1 MGQEAVQQL
10 EISNKLLSIMEVREE
25 AERRERVA
33 CSAQLLAT
41 QTQCSHQLGELEER
55 MSSNT
60 VALQKEINGISA
72 LRDLAVVEVRVQ
84 SDAAMRLESEVQQLK
99 RSLEDASISS
109 VTVEALAKL
118 TGECEVLKR
127 RIREAS
133 ERKESEGSANA
144 DRIGELTERMRLG
157 EVQRRKLHNLVQ
169 ELRGNVRVFARV
181 RPFLPSDGI
190 DLSLEPSPPTSIAVR
205 SDDVSMRIS
214 RPGGGGGAHSS
225 IGVERAEDHS
235 FTFDRTFG
243 PSSSQESVFQEVSE
257 FVQSALDGYNVCLF
271 SYGQTG
277 SGKVRSNCG
286 KDRRFATSFNPTL
299 HCRHILWLAA
309 GQAPCVEL
317 FPGRYSRWA
326 LIKLN

>member
-1 MGQEAVQQL
+1 MLQGQEAIQQL
-10 EISNKLLSIMEVREE
+10 EVSNKLLSIMEVREE

-41 QTQCSHQLGELEER
+41 QTQCANQIRELEEK
-55 MSSNT
+55 MAAAAN
-60 VALQKEINGISA
+60 ALQNDILLVTAQRDAANVEIRA
-72 LRDLAVVEVRVQ
+72 Q
-84 SDAAMRLESEVQQLK
+84 SDVAMRLESEVQQLK

-109 VTVEALAKL
+109 ETIEELAKL

-133 ERKESEGSANA
+133 ERKEFEGTASS
-144 DRIGELTERMRLG
+144 DRINDLTERMRLG
-157 EVQRRKLHNLVQ
+157 EIQRRKLHNLVQ

-181 RPFLPSDGI
+181 RPFLPSDGLN
-190 DLSLEPSPPTSIAVR
+190 LSVEPSPPTSINVR
-205 SDDVSMRIS
+205 SDDVSLRIS
-214 RPGGGGGAHSS
+214 RVGGGGGAQSA

-277 SGKVRSNCG
+277 SGKV
-286 KDRRFATSFNPTL
+286 KISFFISTFSS
-299 HCRHILWLAA
+299 HWFI
-309 GQAPCVEL
+309 
-317 FPGRYSRWA
+317 SR
-326 LIKLN
+326 

>member
-1 MGQEAVQQL
+1 MVGQEAIQQL

-41 QTQCSHQLGELEER
+41 QTQCSHQLCELEER

-60 VALQKEINGISA
+60 VALQNEINSISA
-72 LRDLAVVEVRVQ
+72 LRDLAVAEVRVQ

-99 RSLEDASISS
+99 RSLEDAAISS
-109 VTVEALAKL
+109 ETVEALAKL

-133 ERKESEGSANA
+133 ERKEFEGSANA
-144 DRIGELTERMRLG
+144 DRIGDLTERMRLG
-157 EVQRRKLHNLVQ
+157 EIQRRKLHNLVQ

-190 DLSLEPSPPTSIAVR
+190 DLTIEPSPPTSIAVR

-214 RPGGGGGAHSS
+214 RAGGGAHSGV
-225 IGVERAEDHS
+225 GVERAEEHS

-277 SGKVRSNCG
+277 SGKVSPSPLLG
-286 KDRRFATSFNPTL
+286 M
-299 HCRHILWLAA
+299 W
-309 GQAPCVEL
+309 
-317 FPGRYSRWA
+317 
-326 LIKLN
+326 

>member
-1 MGQEAVQQL
+1 MHRLDGPAALDELRRQIIEQL
-10 EISNKLLSIMEVREE
+10 RMRRRLAARTEV
-25 AERRERVA
+25 VG
-33 CSAQLLAT
+33 SF
-41 QTQCSHQLGELEER
+41 HQ
-55 MSSNT
+55 
-60 VALQKEINGISA
+60 
-72 LRDLAVVEVRVQ
+72 
-84 SDAAMRLESEVQQLK
+84 
-99 RSLEDASISS
+99 
-109 VTVEALAKL
+109 ALAKVIL
-118 TGECEVLKR
+118 PNAIHHHAGRERILRPREPLR
-127 RIREAS
+127 QFEAAAARGSIRELAS
-133 ERKESEGSANA
+133 TQNFKEAARHFIPQFIRLAPQLNPGVTRRPFA

-190 DLSLEPSPPTSIAVR
+190 DLNVEPSPPTSIAVR

>member
-1 MGQEAVQQL
+1 MISSISKVDFHCNLISQQAAREADMQLGLEAIQQL

-41 QTQCSHQLGELEER
+41 QTQCSYQIRELEEK
-55 MSSNT
+55 MAANT
-60 VALQKEINGISA
+60 LALNNEIFTITS
-72 LRDLAVVEVRVQ
+72 LRDRANNEVRVQ
-84 SDAAMRLESEVQQLK
+84 SDLAMRLESEVQQLK

-109 VTVEALAKL
+109 DVIEELAKL

-127 RIREAS
+127 RVREAS
-133 ERKESEGSANA
+133 DNKEFEGSAAA

-157 EVQRRKLHNLVQ
+157 EIQRRKLHNLVQ

-181 RPFLPSDGI
+181 RPFLPSDGV
-190 DLSLEPSPPTSIAVR
+190 DLSLESSPPTSITVR
-205 SDDVSMRIS
+205 SDDVTLRIS
-214 RPGGGGGAHSS
+214 RTGAKVGAQSA
-225 IGVERAEDHS
+225 IGTERAEDHN

-277 SGKVRSNCG
+277 SGKVQSVT
-286 KDRRFATSFNPTL
+286 D
-299 HCRHILWLAA
+299 
-309 GQAPCVEL
+309 
-317 FPGRYSRWA
+317 
-326 LIKLN
+326 